1 MESRRYYANPDN
13 VVKVVTNIVIGAA
26 MLIFALNVLSSS
38 LSTDSVPSIL
48 FLMFPLIVLT
58 WAIHPVYYV
67 ITPTSIKVKRPVGS
81 IEYPLHLIEEVR
93 PIHNSELGFRFR
105 LFASGGLFGYLGFYH
120 SAKIGQFVMWC
131 TNQEELIMI
140 TCRGK
145 KIIISPSDS
154 TAFYYDYLARRN
166 GSNINL

>member
-1 MESRRYYANPDN
+1 MENKRYYANADN
-13 VVKVVTNIVIGAA
+13 VVKVVTNIIIGAA

-38 LSTDSVPSIL
+38 VSSDSAPPIL
-48 FLMFPLIVLT
+48 FLVFPLIILA
-58 WAIHPVYYV
+58 WAIHPVYYE
-67 ITPTSIKVKRPVGS
+67 ITTTSIKVKRPVGS
-81 IEYPLHLIEEVR
+81 IEYPLHMIEEVR
-93 PIHNSELGFRFR
+93 PILTSELGFRFR

-140 TCRGK
+140 TCAGK

-154 TAFYYDYLARRN
+154 AAFYYEYLARRN
-166 GSNINL
+166 GTNIIL

>member
-1 MESRRYYANPDN
+1 MESKRYYANTDSL
-13 VVKVVTNIVIGAA
+13 VKLVTNIVIGSA

-38 LSTDSVPSIL
+38 LTSDSAPLL
-48 FLMFPLIVLT
+48 FLLFPLIVLT
-58 WAIHPVYYV
+58 WAIHPVYYM
-67 ITPTSIKVKRPVGS
+67 ITPASIKVKRPFGS
-81 IEYPLHLIEEVR
+81 IEYPLHLVEDVR
-93 PIHNSELGFRFR
+93 PILASELGFRFR
-105 LFASGGLFGYLGFYH
+105 LFASGGLFGYLGLYQ

-154 TAFYYDYLARRN
+154 SAFYYDYLAKRN
-166 GSNINL
+166 GKNVI